1 MADAIYVVGLSMS
14 VAVLQVEVAAV
25 LPCPA

>member
-14 VAVLQVEVAAV
+14 MAVLQVEVAAV